1 MYMGRVYLRVGG
13 HKGKV
18 IMGWSLINYIG
29 GPDYFKISG
38 SDRGPDRN
46 ILVSKYLVGSN

>member
-1 MYMGRVYLRVGG
+1 MCMGIPEGKGINNYRVVPVWL
-13 HKGKV
+13 
-18 IMGWSLINYIG
+18 S

-46 ILVSKYLVGSN
+46 ILFSTFKNILLGLTKS